1 MAEAYKN
8 TSKKS
13 YGGIGGRPPISH
25 PQNCRNECPYG
36 HDKAFCFP
44 CYKKLMEEMRSKK
57 GATDGV

>member
-8 TSKKS
+8 TSGKRYS
-13 YGGIGGRPPISH
+13 GGGIPPVSH

-36 HDKAFCFP
+36 HDKDFCFP

-57 GATDGV
+57 GAKNGI